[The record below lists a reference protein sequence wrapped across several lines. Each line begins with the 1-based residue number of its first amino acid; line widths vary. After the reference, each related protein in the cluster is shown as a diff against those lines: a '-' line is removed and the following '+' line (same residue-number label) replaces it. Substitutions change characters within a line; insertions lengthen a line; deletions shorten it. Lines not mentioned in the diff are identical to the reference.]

1 MTIRLITKIIRAI
14 QTLATYF
21 PKEIISVVNMLEKIV
36 MLKIYKIIYEL
47 NMQKN
52 TNVTFRDKRD
62 MSV

>member
-47 NMQKN
+47 NMQKKYLRY
-52 TNVTFRDKRD
+52 V
-62 MSV
+62 S